1 MTICIIPARAGSK
14 RIPGKN
20 TATFIDTPIL
30 NIVIHSAKKSG
41 LFDDII
47 VTTDDTKAIDIARD
61 NDIPYILRPEHLC
74 DDNTSTKTV
83 IAHAIEE
90 VGCQHLEP
98 VCCLYPTAVFTKPQ
112 HLIDSHKMLLS
123 SNDAAFIMA
132 AVEYAHPIER
142 SLHLMKDNHVMP
154 RSPAAMSQRT
164 QDLTKSYHDAGQ
176 LYWAAAHIWLSET
189 PIISVHT
196 KAYIMPKH
204 TIDIDEPA
212 DWNAAEALLSTW

>member
-20 TATFIDTPIL
+20 TATFIDNPI
-30 NIVIHSAKKSG
+30 IDTIIYRAQKSG

-47 VTTDDTKAIDIARD
+47 VTTDDPKAIEIASNRKVSHVV
-61 NDIPYILRPEHLC
+61 RPEHLC
-74 DDNTSTKTV
+74 DDNTATKTV

-90 VGCQHLEP
+90 IGCQHLEP
-98 VCCLYPTAVFTKPQ
+98 VCCLYPTAVFTKVK
-112 HLIDSHKMLLS
+112 HLLESHKLLMS

-176 LYWAAAHIWLSET
+176 FYWAAAHVWLSET